1 MAVRKA
7 GLGKGLDSL
16 IPEHSVR
23 RKAEKT
29 EQKPEKNE
37 LLLKITDIEP
47 NREQPRKHFDEDAL
61 LELSDSIKQ
70 FGIIQPLIV
79 QKKGSLRDHSR
90 GTQMACGKDGR
101 VKKRFRLLS
110 RVIQIG
116 KSWRFL

>member
-37 LLLKITDIEP
+37 LLLKIT
-47 NREQPRKHFDEDAL
+47 
-61 LELSDSIKQ
+61 
-70 FGIIQPLIV
+70 
-79 QKKGSLRDHSR
+79 
-90 GTQMACGKDGR
+90 
-101 VKKRFRLLS
+101 S

>member
-37 LLLKITDIEP
+37 ILNQTENSRGNILMKMRCWNCQIP
-47 NREQPRKHFDEDAL
+47 SNN
-61 LELSDSIKQ
+61 LELSN
-70 FGIIQPLIV
+70 
-79 QKKGSLRDHSR
+79 R
-90 GTQMACGKDGR
+90 
-101 VKKRFRLLS
+101 
-110 RVIQIG
+110 
-116 KSWRFL
+116 

>member
-47 NREQPRKHFDEDAL
+47 NSRGNILMKMRCWNCRIPSNN
-61 LELSDSIKQ
+61 LELSN
-70 FGIIQPLIV
+70 
-79 QKKGSLRDHSR
+79 R
-90 GTQMACGKDGR
+90 
-101 VKKRFRLLS
+101 
-110 RVIQIG
+110 
-116 KSWRFL
+116 

>member
-37 LLLKITDIEP
+37 LLLKITENSRGNILMKMRCWNCQIP
-47 NREQPRKHFDEDAL
+47 SNN
-61 LELSDSIKQ
+61 LELSN
-70 FGIIQPLIV
+70 
-79 QKKGSLRDHSR
+79 R
-90 GTQMACGKDGR
+90 
-101 VKKRFRLLS
+101 
-110 RVIQIG
+110 
-116 KSWRFL
+116 

>member
-37 LLLKITDIEP
+37 LLLNQTENSRGNILMKMRCWNCRIP
-47 NREQPRKHFDEDAL
+47 SNN
-61 LELSDSIKQ
+61 LELSN
-70 FGIIQPLIV
+70 
-79 QKKGSLRDHSR
+79 R
-90 GTQMACGKDGR
+90 
-101 VKKRFRLLS
+101 
-110 RVIQIG
+110 
-116 KSWRFL
+116 

>member
-47 NREQPRKHFDEDAL
+47 NRERHDLINKLIVLKNEIENSRGNILMKMRCWNCQIPSNN
-61 LELSDSIKQ
+61 LELSN
-70 FGIIQPLIV
+70 
-79 QKKGSLRDHSR
+79 R
-90 GTQMACGKDGR
+90 
-101 VKKRFRLLS
+101 
-110 RVIQIG
+110 
-116 KSWRFL
+116 